1 VVKSTRP
8 REGGTASRALDV
20 AERLVQVR
28 GFNAV
33 SYADVSKEL
42 GVTTAALH
50 YHFAGKAELGEA
62 LIIRYRERFNDAL
75 EAIDRDTSDAHA
87 KLEAYADLYSG
98 VLRNDRMCLCGML
111 AAEFDS
117 LSTGMQGAVLL
128 FFKENEAWLADVLQ
142 EGREA
147 GTLEFKGTPLEE
159 GRSILSCLEGAML
172 VARSFGE
179 IGRFQQVVDHLLA
192 MLRPSAQ
199 SG

>member
-1 VVKSTRP
+1 MVKSERP
-8 REGGTASRALDV
+8 RDGGTASRALDV

-28 GFNAV
+28 GFNAF

-62 LIIRYRERFNDAL
+62 LIVRYTERFNAAL
-75 EAIDRDTSDAHA
+75 DAIDRSGSDAYA
-87 KLEAYADLYSG
+87 KLESYADLYRG

-117 LSTGMQGAVLL
+117 LSAGMRDAVLL
-128 FFKENEAWLADVLQ
+128 FFGENEVWLADVLQ
-142 EGREA
+142 AGRAA
-147 GTLEFKGTPLEE
+147 GTLEFSGTPLEE

-179 IGRFQQVVDHLLA
+179 ADRFEQVVDHLLA
-192 MLRPSAQ
+192 TLRPSAQ
-199 SG
+199 SA

>member
-1 VVKSTRP
+1 M
-8 REGGTASRALDV
+8 
-20 AERLVQVR
+20 
-28 GFNAV
+28 
-33 SYADVSKEL
+33 
-42 GVTTAALH
+42 TTAALH